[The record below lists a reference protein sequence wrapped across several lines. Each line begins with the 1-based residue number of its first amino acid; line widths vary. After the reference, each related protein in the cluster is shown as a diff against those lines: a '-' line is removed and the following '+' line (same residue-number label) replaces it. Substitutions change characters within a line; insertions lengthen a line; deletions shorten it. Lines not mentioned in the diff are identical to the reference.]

1 MSKSKENHMPGKV
14 IEDKPRFVVSN
25 LGADRIYG
33 NLFGDVRLINEDGTT
48 YKGKIF
54 KRRITVKNIDNSNY
68 FSFVYETEDN
78 RFFNKGGLP
87 IKKPTNMVKQS
98 DNEESDEFK

>member
-1 MSKSKENHMPGKV
+1 MKKENHMPGKV
-14 IEDKPRFVVSN
+14 TEDKPTFVVSN
-25 LGADRIYG
+25 LGEDRIYG
-33 NLFGDVRLINEDGTT
+33 NLFGEVRLINQDGTT

-54 KRRITVKNIDNSNY
+54 KRRITMKNIDNSNY

-78 RFFNKGGLP
+78 RFFNKGGMP

-98 DNEESDEFK
+98 DNEDTDESK